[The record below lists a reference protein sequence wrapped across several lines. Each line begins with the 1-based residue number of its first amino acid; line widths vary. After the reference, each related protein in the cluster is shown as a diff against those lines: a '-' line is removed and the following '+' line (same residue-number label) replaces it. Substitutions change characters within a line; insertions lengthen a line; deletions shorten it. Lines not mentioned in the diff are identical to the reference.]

1 MVYRFTYEKWVDVPW
16 IFHGYVSHNQ
26 MVGQS
31 YCSRVMFETLTLGVF
46 QSWFKDDSEA
56 EAAPMPNGSQV
67 TLGAGQNRIPF
78 ISK

>member
-1 MVYRFTYEKWVDVPW
+1 MVMLN
-16 IFHGYVSHNQ
+16 NQ

-31 YCSRVMFETLTLGVF
+31 YCSLVIFETLTLGIF
-46 QSWFKDDSEA
+46 PSWFKDNSEA

-78 ISK
+78 ISKYHGKYRVYPRFVGL